1 MNFIAKIFVN
11 IFAIFILVFLISLP
25 TVFSI
30 GFFKFDPQINWQG
43 FTITSQKS
51 RFSEYLE
58 IKGRKESERLSFNL
72 TVTALSQKEAF
83 YKRVLEVKNNSN
95 SEKEIKIEKN
105 EDQAQVFFAQNDEKT
120 GPLKFN
126 LQPGET
132 IGINVLTGESDQNRE
147 KREVNFIL
155 RE

>member
-51 RFSEYLE
+51 RFSEYLG
-58 IKGRKESERLSFNL
+58 IKGRKENEGLSFNL
-72 TVTALSQKEAF
+72 TITAFSKKEAF

-95 SEKEIKIEKN
+95 SEKEIKIEKS
-105 EDQAQVFFAQNDEKT
+105 ESQTQVFFSQNDEIT

-126 LQPGET
+126 LQPGGT
-132 IGINVLTGESDQNRE
+132 VGINVLTGKSDQE
-147 KREVNFIL
+147 KEKKEVNFIL
-155 RE
+155 KE